1 MGLHRF
7 GQARKIARQQLVA
20 VRIRLEADYVPEVL
34 SAVFNKRP
42 DAVAAQGSAVRE
54 HFVLVGR
61 HKEICLLRR
70 LRRSHTLRV
79 EPVTES
85 QLFHEFR
92 SRGLVRE
99 KTEAFADLFF
109 AVANKVRV
117 IESALGNESLS
128 VLPAQGDKWN

>member
-1 MGLHRF
+1 MRLHRF

-20 VRIRLEADYVPEVL
+20 VRIRLEADYVPEVP

-42 DAVAAQGSAVRE
+42 DAVTVQASAVRE
-54 HFVLVGR
+54 LFVFVGR

-70 LRRSHTLRV
+70 PRRSHTLRV

-92 SRGLVRE
+92 SRGLVSE
-99 KTEAFADLFF
+99 KTEAI
-109 AVANKVRV
+109 ANGIR
-117 IESALGNESLS
+117 
-128 VLPAQGDKWN
+128 